1 MTFVVPLEELDIRA
15 TRAGG
20 PGGQHVNTASTRIEV
35 RWSVSESP
43 SLTPDQRERLTA
55 KLAHRL
61 DTRGVLRVVASR
73 RRSQL
78 QNREAAIERLNVVV
92 TEALRE
98 AKPRKRTKIPSAA
111 REKRLGEKRQR
122 SEIKRHRGPVSPDD

>member
-122 SEIKRHRGPVSPDD
+122 SEIKRHRGPVSTDD

>member
-1 MTFVVPLEELDIRA
+1 MAFIVPPEELDIRA

-35 RWSVSESP
+35 RWSVTESP
-43 SLTPDQRERLTA
+43 SLTPDQRERLIA

-61 DTRGVLRVVASR
+61 DARGVLRVVASR

-98 AKPRKRTKIPSAA
+98 AKPRKRTKIPPAA
-111 REKRLGEKRQR
+111 REQRLGEKRRR
-122 SEIKRHRGPVSPDD
+122 SEIKRHRGPVSTDD